1 MAQRLDS
8 LFQQTH
14 ECGLASGAGEVSVPG
29 RGKRKF
35 RISVSATT
43 TAIDS
48 KARIKEPYSFMSCWV
63 VLVIR
68 LVARRS
74 EDERGKGG

>member
-1 MAQRLDS
+1 
-8 LFQQTH
+8 
-14 ECGLASGAGEVSVPG
+14 VPG